1 MESVTNILPSFQSV
15 PYVTPAAV
23 GLVFSA
29 FVFKKFVSHQKQAA
43 SNLPTVPEVP
53 GWPVIG
59 NLLQLT
65 EKKPHKTFANWAE
78 TYGPIYSIKTGAS
91 AIVVLNST
99 EVAKEAIVTRYPS
112 ISTRKLSK
120 ALTILTQ
127 DKCMVAMS
135 DYDDFHKLVKRHI
148 LTNVLGSNAQKRH
161 RCHRDTLVE
170 NVSSQLHA
178 HWNTSPKQ
186 DVNFREIFESEL
198 FGLSMK
204 EALGEDVG
212 SVYSDELG
220 ISFSREEI
228 FRALVLDPME
238 GAIDVDWRDFFPYL
252 RWIPNQAFEMKIER
266 MHFQRQAVMKALI
279 KEQKKR
285 IASGQELNCYLDYL
299 LSEGKTLTEA
309 QISMLIWEAVIEA
322 ADTTL
327 VTTEWAMYELAKN
340 PVCQDKLYREIID
353 VCGSKKIEEE
363 HLPQL
368 PYLNAVFHET
378 IRKHS
383 PVPIVPLR
391 FVQEDTQLG
400 GYHVPAG
407 MEIAINI
414 YGCNMDRNR
423 WENPVEWKPERFL
436 DGNYDPMDL
445 HKTMAFGGGKRTCA
459 GALQAMLIGCTS
471 IGQLVQEF
479 EWRLRDEVEE
489 NVDTLGLTSRKLH
502 PLHVMIKPRS
512 Q

>member
-285 IASGQELNCYLDYL
+285 IASGQAKHLQRL
-299 LSEGKTLTEA
+299 K
-309 QISMLIWEAVIEA
+309 
-322 ADTTL
+322 
-327 VTTEWAMYELAKN
+327 LA
-340 PVCQDKLYREIID
+340 C
-353 VCGSKKIEEE
+353 
-363 HLPQL
+363 
-368 PYLNAVFHET
+368 
-378 IRKHS
+378 
-383 PVPIVPLR
+383 
-391 FVQEDTQLG
+391 
-400 GYHVPAG
+400 
-407 MEIAINI
+407 
-414 YGCNMDRNR
+414 
-423 WENPVEWKPERFL
+423 
-436 DGNYDPMDL
+436 
-445 HKTMAFGGGKRTCA
+445 
-459 GALQAMLIGCTS
+459 
-471 IGQLVQEF
+471 
-479 EWRLRDEVEE
+479 
-489 NVDTLGLTSRKLH
+489 
-502 PLHVMIKPRS
+502 
-512 Q
+512 